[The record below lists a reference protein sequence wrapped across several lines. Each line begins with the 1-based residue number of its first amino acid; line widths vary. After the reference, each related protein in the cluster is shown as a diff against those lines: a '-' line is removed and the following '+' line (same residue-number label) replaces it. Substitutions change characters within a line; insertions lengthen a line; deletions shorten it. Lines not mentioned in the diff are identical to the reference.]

1 MFMDDLCFL
10 RMRTSTMFILNCYH
24 NSGLEGR
31 SLLVST
37 SILGKQGGLSSG
49 CNNTLLSPGLRLPL
63 YCQQLLLWPLPA
75 VKPPHQ
81 CCSRTSK
88 SGIWLV
94 SAQTPQQPCHGAEQ
108 HRVTA
113 ALWALYHTWRT
124 TSIKAYTR
132 LFSCESMKIWNQTR
146 VSFVHRL
153 VPMSALCKRQE
164 GKSCHNTHLK

>member
-1 MFMDDLCFL
+1 MDDLHFL
-10 RMRTSTMFILNCYH
+10 RMRTSTMFILSCYC

-31 SLLVST
+31 SLLVSM
-37 SILGKQGGLSSG
+37 SILGKQGGSSSG
-49 CNNTLLSPGLRLPL
+49 CNNTLRSPGLCLPL
-63 YCQQLLLWPLPA
+63 CCQQLLLWPLPA

-113 ALWALYHTWRT
+113 ALWAPSHTWR
-124 TSIKAYTR
+124 TSIKAYNQI
-132 LFSCESMKIWNQTR
+132 FSCESMKIWNQTR
-146 VSFVHRL
+146 VSFVHSL
-153 VPMSALCKRQE
+153 VPMSALCKKQE
-164 GKSCHNTHLK
+164 RKSYHTTHT